1 METSLHR
8 ELKSVF
14 AAKPDAVEVPIDGY
28 RIDAVDDNGWLIEI
42 QHASL
47 SALRH
52 KVSQLLTLGHQIR
65 IIKPILTQK
74 WIETLESRQ
83 GPVLRRRKSP
93 KSARERDVFRELI
106 HFTQVFPHPKL
117 QLELLE
123 VHVLEQRLDRTKKR
137 WAKKSFDILDVRLLS
152 LGATRCLVRSQD
164 LWAILGNPTL
174 PTDFDTETLSSAL
187 NEPRWFAQQIAYT
200 LHKCGATTLCG
211 KRGNARVY
219 RKTRSR
225 KAC

>member
-28 RIDAVDDNGWLIEI
+28 RIDAVDNDGWLIEI

-106 HFTQVFPHPKL
+106 HFTQVFPHPRL
-117 QLELLE
+117 TLELVS
-123 VHVLEQRLDRTKKR
+123 VHTLEQRLDRSKR
-137 WAKKSFDILDVRLLS
+137 RWSRKAYEIVDQQLVSVGERTCLS
-152 LGATRCLVRSQD
+152 CSED
-164 LWAILGNPTL
+164 LWTL
-174 PTDFDTETLSSAL
+174 IGAPKLAQPFDTAELGLEIGEA
-187 NEPRWFAQQIAYT
+187 RWFAQQIAYV
-200 LHKCGATTLCG
+200 LHKCGAIGAVG
-211 KRGNARVY
+211 KRGNSILY
-219 RKTRSR
+219 RR
-225 KAC
+225 